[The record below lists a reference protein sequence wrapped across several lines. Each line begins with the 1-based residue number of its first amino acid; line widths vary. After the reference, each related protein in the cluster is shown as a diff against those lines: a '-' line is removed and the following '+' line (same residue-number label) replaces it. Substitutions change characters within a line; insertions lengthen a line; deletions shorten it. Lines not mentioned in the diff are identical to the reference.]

1 MAYKIT
7 ALLVLLISLVS
18 YDSYAK
24 VEIPEETSC
33 NKHNLLL
40 NGSGTRTKFFIKLY
54 VAALYTQTK
63 INDAQKILGMSQP
76 LCMRLHITSSKIT
89 AKKMVAAT
97 REGFEKAT
105 QGDTANIENEISTF
119 LDWLGQPIKK
129 GDVFEFS
136 FSPVE
141 KVSVSKNKAQ
151 LGEINN
157 PRFATALFAIWLG
170 NEPAQLSLKE
180 KLLGN

>member
-1 MAYKIT
+1 MPYKLT
-7 ALLVLLISLVS
+7 ALFVLLISLAS
-18 YDSYAK
+18 FNSYA
-24 VEIPEETSC
+24 EIPEETIC
-33 NKHNLLL
+33 TEQKLLL

-63 INDAQKILGMSQP
+63 INDAQNLLEMSQP

-97 REGFEKAT
+97 KEGFEKAT
-105 QGDTANIENEISTF
+105 QGDTTSIENEISTF
-119 LDWLGQPIKK
+119 LGWLSQPIKK

-141 KVSVSKNKAQ
+141 KVTVSKNKAR
-151 LGEINN
+151 LGEIDN
-157 PRFATALFAIWLG
+157 PSFATALFAIWLG
-170 NEPAQLSLKE
+170 NNPAQLSLKE